1 MDSLDRSVGK
11 KLRHVYVVDD
21 DDMVRRSLTLSLRS
35 AGFAPRPFTSG
46 RDFIEAVSTL
56 LPGCVLLDLRMPE
69 MDGFQVLE
77 EVEPFL
83 ERFPIVVITGHGDVA
98 LAVRAMKLGARD
110 FVEKPFA
117 DSALFEILEHL
128 SETVPDSLR
137 PAGLR
142 SDARRRFRLVTARE
156 MDVLRGVV
164 AGMANKL
171 IADRLGLSIR
181 TVEMHRGNLMS
192 RLGVS
197 SLAELLRFAFE
208 AGIEPLPPEA

>member
-1 MDSLDRSVGK
+1 MNSLDRSVGK
-11 KLRHVYVVDD
+11 KLCHVYIVDD
-21 DDMVRRSLTLSLRS
+21 DAMVRRSLTLSLRS
-35 AGFAPRPFTSG
+35 AGFVPRPFNSG

-56 LPGCVLLDLRMPE
+56 PPGCVLLDLQMPE

-77 EVEPFL
+77 EVRPFL

-110 FVEKPFA
+110 FVEKPFV
-117 DSALFEILEHL
+117 DSGLFEILEHL
-128 SETVPDSLR
+128 SETVPDSMK
-137 PAGLR
+137 PAGPR
-142 SDARRRFRLVTARE
+142 SDAIRRLRLVTARE

-164 AGMANKL
+164 AGMPNKR

-208 AGIEPLPPEA
+208 AGIEPFPPEA